1 MPCAACRVPGGKA
14 AGRPAVSERGTRR
27 GVSSEA
33 GVLVIPFAV
42 TVCGAIVM
50 CLEMMAFRVLTPNFG
65 GDVYVS
71 GSIIGVFLAALS
83 LGYYSGGQVADR
95 WPRMSLFAALIL
107 AAGLFAALIPTLK
120 EPLLIW
126 SQDRL
131 ADRRW
136 GACLYAFLLFG
147 PSTILLGMVSPFAI
161 RLSGR
166 HIGEMGNVSGRLYA
180 LSTFGSIFGTLFTSF
195 YWIAWWPVSRITL
208 ASGVIL
214 CVLGLGV
221 SAVAAARREPQPAVD
236 PGGAPTHAT
245 SETAAPSR
253 RGRAALGAAIGMLAL
268 GAVTPAAA
276 RVLYQ
281 KDTLYHRVIV
291 SEDGTW
297 RSLKFNR
304 SGQAGMAVKDPF
316 RSEFRYTDAF
326 PLAFVYQPAAKR
338 VLFIGCGAATGP
350 KQFQKFYPDVT
361 VEVVEIDPE
370 VVEVAKRYFSFAPAA
385 KTRVAVSDGR
395 VFLNGSRDQYDAI
408 VVDAYYADAI
418 PFHLTT
424 VEFMRTLQRRLAPG
438 GVALFNVIGSLEERA
453 SKLVRS
459 EYKTIRKVFPSCS
472 VFPILQ
478 EDETPASYSR
488 ERIRN
493 VILVATTSPRLE
505 PAEVVRRAARLKN
518 PRLPYVGLIA
528 SSYEPKELPTADVPL
543 LTDDFAPVNNLI
555 PIP

>member
-1 MPCAACRVPGGKA
+1 
-14 AGRPAVSERGTRR
+14 
-27 GVSSEA
+27 
-33 GVLVIPFAV
+33 VIPFAV
-42 TVCGAIVM
+42 TVCGAVVM

-71 GSIIGVFLAALS
+71 GSIIGEFLAALS
-83 LGYYSGGQVADR
+83 LGYYSGGRVADR
-95 WPRMSLFAALIL
+95 WPRMGLLAALIF
-107 AAGLFAALIPTLK
+107 AAGAFAAVIPALK
-120 EPLLIW
+120 EPLLLW
-126 SQDRL
+126 SQAL
-131 ADRRW
+131 VADLRW
-136 GACLYAFLLFG
+136 CACLYAFLLFG

-161 RLSGR
+161 RLSAR
-166 HIGEMGNVSGRLYA
+166 HIGEMGNVSGGLYA

-195 YWIAWWPVSRITL
+195 YWIRWWKVSWITF
-208 ASGVIL
+208 ACGV
-214 CVLGLGV
+214 VLGALGIGL
-221 SAVAAARREPQPAVD
+221 AAFAATRRAPQPAAD
-236 PGGAPTHAT
+236 PAT
-245 SETAAPSR
+245 PEPAAPSR

-268 GAVTPAAA
+268 GAMRPAAAA

-408 VVDAYYADAI
+408 IVDAYYADAI

-488 ERIRN
+488 ERVRN

>member
-1 MPCAACRVPGGKA
+1 
-14 AGRPAVSERGTRR
+14 
-27 GVSSEA
+27 
-33 GVLVIPFAV
+33 
-42 TVCGAIVM
+42 M
-50 CLEMMAFRVLTPNFG
+50 CLEMMAFRILTPNFG

-83 LGYYSGGQVADR
+83 LGYYSGGRVADR
-95 WPRMSLFAALIL
+95 WPRMGLFAALIL
-107 AAGLFAALIPTLK
+107 AAGVFAALIPTLK
-120 EPLLIW
+120 EPLLLW
-126 SQDRL
+126 SQDRV

-195 YWIAWWPVSRITL
+195 YWIAWWPVSQITL
-208 ASGVIL
+208 TSGLIL
-214 CVLGLGV
+214 CVLGLGL
-221 SAVAAARREPQPAVD
+221 SAVAAVRREPKAEVD
-236 PGGAPTHAT
+236 ADADRLAADGGAPTH
-245 SETAAPSR
+245 SR
-253 RGRAALGAAIGMLAL
+253 RGRTALCGAMAMLAL
-268 GAVTPAAA
+268 SAARPAAA

-281 KDTLYHRVIV
+281 RDTNYHRVIV

-304 SGQAGMAVKDPF
+304 SGQAGMSLKDPF
-316 RSEFRYTDAF
+316 RSQFRYTDAF
-326 PLAFVYQPAAKR
+326 HLAFVYQPAAKR
-338 VLFIGCGAATGP
+338 VLFVGCGAATGP
-350 KQFQKFYPDVT
+350 KQFQKLYPEVA
-361 VEVVEIDPE
+361 VEVVEIDPV
-370 VVEVAKRYFSFAPAA
+370 VVEVAKRYFQFAPAA

-408 VVDAYYADAI
+408 IVDAYYADAI

-438 GVALFNVIGSLEERA
+438 GVAIFNVIGSLQGEA

-459 EYKTIRKVFPSCS
+459 EYKTVRKVFPTCA

-478 EDETPASYSR
+478 EEETPAGYSR
-488 ERIRN
+488 ERVRN
-493 VILVATTSPRLE
+493 VILVATTSRLE
-505 PAEVVRRAARLKN
+505 PREVERRAVRLKN
-518 PRLPYVGLIA
+518 PRLPFVALIA
-528 SSYEPKELPTADVPL
+528 SSYDPKELPTADVPL
-543 LTDDFAPVNNLI
+543 LTDDFAPVDNLI